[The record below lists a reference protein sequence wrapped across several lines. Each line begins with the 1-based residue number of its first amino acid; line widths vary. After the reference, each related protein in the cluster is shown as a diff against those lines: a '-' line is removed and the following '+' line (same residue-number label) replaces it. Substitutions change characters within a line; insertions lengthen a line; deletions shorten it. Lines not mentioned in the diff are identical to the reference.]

1 MIDAIT
7 KLYTK
12 LSTYG
17 TFYYML
23 AETKTFPYGTFQL
36 NIPSTTFKTGIVELV
51 VDLWDND
58 ISRVETTR
66 QSVWRGLDGFIANNA
81 TMALSVRQL
90 SNFAVPDPNVA
101 IHRRQLTFQVLL
113 EGA

>member
-7 KLYTK
+7 ALYTK

-17 TFYYML
+17 TFYYTE
-23 AETKTFPYGTFQL
+23 APTQTFPYGTFNL
-36 NIPSTTFKTGIVELV
+36 NIPATTYQTGIVELV

-58 ISRVETTR
+58 IGRIETLR
-66 QSVWRGLDGFIANNA
+66 QSVWRGMDGFIFHNEG
-81 TMALSVRQL
+81 MALSTRQL
-90 SNFAVPDPNVA
+90 SNFTVPDENVA
-101 IHRRQLTFQVLL
+101 IKRRQLTFQVLL

>member
-7 KLYTK
+7 QLYTK

-17 TFYYML
+17 TFYYMT
-23 AETKTFPYGTFQL
+23 APKKTFPYGTFQL
-36 NIPSTTFKTGIVELV
+36 NIPATTFQTGIVELV

-58 ISRVETTR
+58 ISRLELSR
-66 QSVWRGLDGFIANNA
+66 QTVWRGLDGFIANNA
-81 TMALSVRQL
+81 TMALSTRQL
-90 SNFAVPDPNVA
+90 SNFAVPDENVA
-101 IHRRQLTFQVLL
+101 IQRRQLTFQLLL

>member
-1 MIDAIT
+1 VTDAIA
-7 KLYTK
+7 KIYTK

-17 TFYYML
+17 QFYYM
-23 AETKTFPYGTFQL
+23 TSPKKTFPYGTFEL

-58 ISRVETTR
+58 ISRIETTR
-66 QSVWRGLDGFIANNA
+66 QSVWRGLDNFIANNT

-90 SNFAVPDPNVA
+90 SNFAVPDENVA
-101 IHRRQLTFQVLL
+101 IQRRQLTFQVLL